1 MKLQLNESGSW
12 RNVLTF
18 NQEQQAN
25 VEETAAMLVRAAGGS
40 ASLSMLDD
48 SGTRIAYCAGPDFV
62 WKTPH
67 WRLP

>member
-18 NQEQQAN
+18 NPEQRAN
-25 VEETAAMLVRAAGGS
+25 VEDTAAMLVRAAGGS
-40 ASLSMLDD
+40 ASLSILDD
-48 SGTRIAYCAGPDFV
+48 AGARVAICSGPDFV